1 MRGIDPEREHRI
13 HQYKDVD
20 KDHEPVSNSST
31 INLNYNVIHDAVPE
45 TICQEPDSHSIP
57 TLVKLKNQSNGD
69 EDDGGDD
76 IVFDGGDTVVWGDI
90 YKVGNSHGLVK
101 TTTVIDET
109 DTYNPM
115 AESVVD
121 LLTLAEEEA
130 NKNTTTPTSNTPKAA
145 VDKNNQVET
154 QTAPFSTHS
163 DSERRRETSL
173 SPNSPKESQL
183 PADRG
188 HQSFEPVCEPV
199 SSSLLSSLIFYAP
212 VALNFIYE
220 TSEVDMQLLAAQ
232 QGWRLLYAHLHQDAA
247 ASGKGGEIT
256 DKPAS
261 ALFVHNEQKIACF
274 AIRGTASINDVI
286 TDIRALPIQFPDPD
300 MEEINNRSLTGKNS
314 PEDDWTPIFQGQGL
328 ALCGMAR
335 AAVNLFR
342 ENIDAIVLLA
352 FKGYRIRLTG
362 HSLGG
367 GVAALLGTLIR
378 RHFNILQKVR
388 NSSNTDNH
396 LLKEKLDN
404 ISNILDV
411 PDILRVYSFGSP
423 ACVDARLSDYAQSYV
438 TNCVLHDDVV
448 PRLNPTSIRGLLK
461 HLLHIRETWV
471 KAHLADDIMAI
482 TIRAQKAW
490 APRWRS
496 GFTLMGSNA
505 SSSFKGYKH
514 KVTSRKY
521 ILRRLTYSGKN
532 IRKMTANKKK
542 QSVAPDCLSVGNEDQ
557 QIRENMPVNK
567 ISSAINCEEKDETQ
581 FNDKL
586 SESHCQDENKSGSG
600 IFYDGDE
607 FYEAEESLLESDE
620 DEPSVDC
627 SNK

>member
-1 MRGIDPEREHRI
+1 M
-13 HQYKDVD
+13 V
-20 KDHEPVSNSST
+20 
-31 INLNYNVIHDAVPE
+31 
-45 TICQEPDSHSIP
+45 
-57 TLVKLKNQSNGD
+57 
-69 EDDGGDD
+69 
-76 IVFDGGDTVVWGDI
+76 
-90 YKVGNSHGLVK
+90 
-101 TTTVIDET
+101 
-109 DTYNPM
+109 
-115 AESVVD
+115 ESVVD
-121 LLTLAEEEA
+121 LLTLAEEEV
-130 NKNTTTPTSNTPKAA
+130 NKHTISQPSNEQK
-145 VDKNNQVET
+145 VEGNNINNQMET
-154 QTAPFSTHS
+154 RSVPLDTPS
-163 DSERRRETSL
+163 DKHQETSF
-173 SPNSPKESQL
+173 PKNLPGDSQL
-183 PADRG
+183 PVDRG
-188 HQSFEPVCEPV
+188 NQSFEPVCEPV
-199 SSSLLSSLIFYAP
+199 SSSLISSLIFYAP

-300 MEEINNRSLTGKNS
+300 MEQISSRSLTGIS
-314 PEDDWTPIFQGQGL
+314 SLEDDWTPIFQGQGL

-352 FKGYRIRLTG
+352 CKGYRIRLTG

-388 NSSNTDNH
+388 NSSITDNQ
-396 LLKEKLDN
+396 LLKEKIDN
-404 ISNILDV
+404 IPNILDL
-411 PDILRVYSFGSP
+411 PDTLRVYSFGSP

-514 KVTSRKY
+514 KVTSRKHF
-521 ILRRLTYSGKN
+521 LRRLTHSGKN
-532 IRKMTANKKK
+532 IRKIAANKKK
-542 QSVAPDCLSVGNEDQ
+542 QSVAPDCLGIGNENQ
-557 QIRENMPVNK
+557 QSNMPVK
-567 ISSAINCEEKDETQ
+567 KTTSAIRCEEKEEIQ
-581 FNDKL
+581 FNDIL
-586 SESHCQDENKSGSG
+586 SESQCEDENKSVSG

-620 DEPSVDC
+620 DEPIVDC
-627 SNK
+627 SHE